1 MEFLY
6 LDDIFTELAMIQRK
20 ITKNLAHNR
29 QDSMETLQDYKRN
42 FQGHT
47 N

>member
-6 LDDIFTELAMIQRK
+6 LDDFFTVVVMMQRK
-20 ITKNLAHNR
+20 VFQEFDA
-29 QDSMETLQDYKRN
+29 QSVDSMETLQDYKRN
-42 FQGHT
+42 FQEDT